1 VPTAYQSSRYIYS
14 KSPTAVPTCS
24 PTLSELS
31 VWTNRLQE
39 TLGEVSVNDTSSV
52 AHRATY
58 YELDVVSGSPYR
70 RFGSCA
76 AWLALLSAELTP
88 AKYSY
93 NAQSLKISAQ
103 VDGTPADHSA
113 SFAPFAAQCSD
124 PSAVTA
130 ILTALLGGPKFAAG
144 AVTSR
149 GFSCSGMTW
158 VVKHCPV
165 GASSTSAVTYAPA
178 LCANCDDPCLAT
190 NHCNADHTPS
200 PPGAL
205 VVAPCV
211 AQSCTGSSPTG
222 GVYSSPTALRVISV
236 AYSELQAPPS
246 LLSVTATSTKR
257 TIRVTAALSA
267 SGIVYAAVYPVGAAV
282 AAPASLAAVEMQNI
296 VAVANMANVS
306 TLVVASLDPLT
317 SYKVYLM
324 TASSVGVRST
334 LAQVLTSGIA
344 VNTTCCKT
352 ITATL
357 AATTAVEL
365 QRMPSILTVSLE
377 ARPRTTLNMQLQL
390 YTVGEDESRTLYTA
404 NTLFP
409 ATTAVTSQSTS
420 TVFTA
425 ALPALPVGNYEY
437 RLSYSGPSAAE
448 FDLTYS
454 NGQVINVLS
463 ASAQPPPPA
472 LTRAQ
477 FAADGSYLT
486 IALSAATNKAGLST
500 TFTCSAL
507 FDFVCASTS
516 KCQWIDASTVRA
528 YVAGTTCTRPGAVLK
543 LKQDNALQAKCLA
556 TGDDGSGR
564 ACTGYD
570 TWLTA
575 PVGSGM
581 QIYAPANAVAP
592 AVSISAPAVLGGCDD
607 LRLDISSST
616 GSGGRAWA
624 NVTAAV
630 SALSGVDS
638 TAVSSALAAIRVW
651 TPPPVL
657 PSRLFQRGVT
667 YNFAVTLCNFL
678 GQCNTGSKKVLT
690 LNETVPSLSLPG
702 PALRSITTREQL
714 NLASSA
720 FVSTCDGK
728 RSSTGLTYQWA
739 LSLGNVAVLG
749 LTSTAKDSSRY
760 ILPAYSLVPG
770 SLYQITLTVNLAGS
784 TQSSA
789 VSTQIFVQPG
799 KVMAS
804 IRGGNTR
811 VMRVDGT
818 PAVLDAS
825 ASYDE
830 DINGPAAGLT
840 FTWSCLQTAP
850 VYDDTCTGI
859 FSNIQPQTNLPSFT
873 VVPKAESVGAAGQFT
888 VTVADASRQRR
899 ASTTVSVTV
908 LPSLAPVVTIS
919 APTVPSSLV
928 MNAGQILQLVGTLS
942 VPASLGGGANWTV
955 DDSSIDLAS
964 IGLFPTY
971 SHIAPVGEA
980 LSGTVI
986 SKTIYMAIPG
996 NSLPPGATLTFS
1008 LVGSS
1013 ATRQAVGSITIAI
1026 NAPPIPGTF
1035 AVDPSDGV
1043 ELQQS
1048 FQYLAAQWVDSDLPL
1063 TYLFGYVAVDGSSVT
1078 LRSRVEVSFA
1088 TSLLTAGDVE
1098 TGHQVTCFAQI
1109 FDSLSANS
1117 SATYGV
1123 TVRPN
1128 AGFNSS
1134 QVEAFIQAS
1143 LASAQSDVDSIK
1155 QAAVQSSYLLNAVN
1169 CTLPAGVNCTAL
1181 SRQRCFNTPHTCG
1194 ACVSVEYIGEEGDSN
1209 EACLSIYAPEARTAL
1224 RRSTALFRLSTG
1236 VSPQDMTGAVP
1247 NDMLKPCAANC
1258 SGHGTCAHVMRDS
1271 GDVITADISLCVKG
1285 ALDCLAVCLCDA
1297 DYYGSDTCDVTTE
1310 EFITRQASRADVITG
1325 VRKLVSL
1332 ENADEQ
1338 VVTSWVGAL
1347 SMASQRSA
1355 ELTEDSAG
1363 TLIQLVDTV
1372 TLSAQTVASSGGLS
1386 SDALKGLLR
1395 TIDAVAENAVKAQV
1409 RRRLLLHARRLS
1421 TTEMRREVSSTAF
1434 ATQALVQ
1441 NVGAVVAQSM
1451 LPGQGAIE
1459 FTQGQFN
1466 LGVHVLD
1473 YDGSNA
1479 EVSATLSVPQ
1489 SAAERF
1495 LGVPATT
1502 VSLPASSAA
1511 ADKTSV
1517 VVASLRSQQYAGAV
1531 NGDLQSNTLSLLTSA
1546 PLCETAPCYV
1556 DIVLQNS
1563 ESVDYASLNAHDSHN
1578 VSVECKAGDSNAHEA
1593 TCPDG
1598 TVVPLQC
1605 PGYAAT
1611 VSQRCPVTAYA
1622 GTCNTLSGGDATC
1635 TVLSYTETTTTCRC
1649 DTSSASAAVTSRRA
1663 LSQLPSHLNPGYN
1676 VTQPDGYS
1684 VSYVAMLQSTTNTF
1698 VSTIQ
1703 TADDLN
1709 ASTVT
1714 KGWRALATLG
1724 TLAAAIL
1731 TALYWSNRAD
1741 HHAKKVQ
1748 ATPEE
1753 QAVHNAQDAERKKS
1767 AKKKADGS
1775 SGRDKKIRFNT
1786 RAKKALVN
1794 AELAIVEESLP
1805 KVLSSRT
1812 FTDSFL
1818 EEVKQHHRWFGI
1830 VFYYS
1835 DAFPRVLRVI
1845 SLATNAIV
1853 MLFIQSITYNL
1864 TNPDDGTCEL
1874 LHTETA
1880 CLQPRSPFATGE
1892 SKCAWVPTDSAVGSG
1907 DGYTCI
1913 FLEPDKSIRI
1923 ILFVAIFCAV
1933 VTTPIALAAD
1943 WLVGNVLAAPTE
1955 TPTSVEVDN
1964 TALDLLIRTAPG
1976 ANEPTGLAPM
1986 LYPSVATTSDAELVK
2001 PSEMKRKASLGALAG
2016 FLNVFNTE
2024 MKLKEDK
2031 AILTAS
2037 RAELM
2042 MLSVKLKRYRE
2053 SLRADEL
2060 EEFDCKC
2067 RAADVVERFCPTL
2080 GLPFVLTV
2088 ES

>member
-39 TLGEVSVNDTSSV
+39 TLAEVSVNDMSSV

-58 YELDVVSGSPYR
+58 YELDVVSGSPYQ

-88 AKYSY
+88 AKYTY

-124 PSAVTA
+124 PSTVTA
-130 ILTALLGGPKFAAG
+130 VVTALLGGPKFAAG
-144 AVTSR
+144 GVTSR
-149 GFSCSGMTW
+149 VFSCTGVTW

-165 GASSTSAVTYAPA
+165 SASSASAVTYAPA

-190 NHCNADHTPS
+190 NHCNDDHIPS
-200 PPGAL
+200 QTGAL

-211 AQSCTGSSPTG
+211 AQSCTGSSPTEG
-222 GVYSSPTALRVISV
+222 LYSAPTALRVISV

-257 TIRVTAALSA
+257 TIRVTATLSA
-267 SGIVYAAVYPVGAAV
+267 SGTVYAAVYPVGAAV
-282 AAPASLAAVEMQNI
+282 TAPASLAAVEMQNI

-306 TLVVASLDPLT
+306 TLIIASLDPLT

-324 TASSVGVRST
+324 TASPVGVRST
-334 LAQVLTSGIA
+334 FAQVLTSGIA

-357 AATTAVEL
+357 TATTAVEL

-377 ARPRTTLNMQLQL
+377 VRPRTTLTIQLQL
-390 YTVGEDESRTLYTA
+390 YTVGEDDSRTLYTA

-409 ATTAVTSQSTS
+409 ATIAVTTQSTS
-420 TVFTA
+420 TAFTA
-425 ALPALPVGNYEY
+425 ALPALPAGSYEY
-437 RLSYSGPSAAE
+437 RLSYSGASAAE
-448 FDLTYS
+448 FDLTYL
-454 NGQVINVLS
+454 NGHVINVLS
-463 ASAQPPPPA
+463 ASTQPPPPA

-486 IALSAATNKAGLST
+486 IGFSAATNKAGLST
-500 TFTCSAL
+500 TFACSAL
-507 FDFVCASTS
+507 FDFVCAATS

-528 YVAGTTCTRPGAVLK
+528 YVAGNTCTRPGAVLK
-543 LKQDNALQAKCLA
+543 LKQDNALKAKCLA

-581 QIYAPANAVAP
+581 QISAPANALAP

-607 LRLDISSST
+607 LRLDISSSV
-616 GSGGRAWA
+616 GSGGRAWS

-630 SALSGVDS
+630 SALSGVDT
-638 TAVSSALAAIRVW
+638 TAVSSALTAIRVW
-651 TPPPVL
+651 SPPPVL
-657 PSRLFQRGVT
+657 SARLFQRGMT

-702 PALRSITTREQL
+702 PALRTITTKEQL

-739 LSLGNVAVLG
+739 PSLGNVAVLG
-749 LTSTAKDSSRY
+749 LISTAKDSSRY

-799 KVMAS
+799 KVVAS

-830 DINGPAAGLT
+830 DINGPAAGWT
-840 FTWSCLQTAP
+840 FTWSCMQTAP
-850 VYDDTCTGI
+850 AYDDTCAGI

-873 VVPKAESVGAAGQFT
+873 VVPKAESVGAAGEFT
-888 VTVADASRQRR
+888 VTVTDASRQRR
-899 ASTTVSVTV
+899 ASATVSVTV

-919 APTVPSSLV
+919 APIVPSSLV

-942 VPASLGGGANWTV
+942 VPASLGGGANWTI
-955 DDSSIDLAS
+955 DDSSVDLAS
-964 IGLFPTY
+964 IGLFPAYT
-971 SHIAPVGEA
+971 HIAPVTEA

-1008 LVGSS
+1008 LVGTS
-1013 ATRQAVGSITIAI
+1013 ATRQATDSITIAI

-1078 LRSRVEVSFA
+1078 LRSRVEVSYA

-1098 TGHQVTCFAQI
+1098 SDHQVTCFAQI

-1117 SATYGV
+1117 SATYAV

-1134 QVEAFIQAS
+1134 QVEGFIQAS

-1169 CTLPAGVNCTAL
+1169 CTLPTGVNCTAL
-1181 SRQRCFNTPHTCG
+1181 NRQRCFNTPHTCG
-1194 ACVSVEYIGEEGDSN
+1194 ACVSDKYIGEEGDSN
-1209 EACLSIYAPEARTAL
+1209 EACMSIYAPEARTAL
-1224 RRSTALFRLSTG
+1224 RRSTATFRLPAG

-1247 NDMLKPCAANC
+1247 EDMLKPCAANC
-1258 SGHGTCAHVMRDS
+1258 SGHGSCAHVMRDS
-1271 GDVITADISLCVKG
+1271 GDVITADMSPCMKG
-1285 ALDCLAVCLCDA
+1285 ALDCLAVCFCDV

-1310 EFITRQASRADVITG
+1310 EFAARQASRANIISG
-1325 VRKLVSL
+1325 VQKLVSL

-1363 TLIQLVDTV
+1363 ALIQLVDTV

-1409 RRRLLLHARRLS
+1409 RRRLLQHARRLS
-1421 TTEMRREVSSTAF
+1421 TTEIVSTTPSTAF

-1441 NVGAVVAQSM
+1441 NVGAVAAQSM

-1517 VVASLRSQQYAGAV
+1517 VVIASLRSQQYAGAV

-1546 PLCETAPCYV
+1546 PLCVTSPCYV

-1578 VSVECKAGDSNAHEA
+1578 VSVICKTGDTDAQEA
-1593 TCPDG
+1593 TCPDR

-1611 VSQRCPVTAYA
+1611 VSQRCPVTSYA
-1622 GTCNTLSGGDATC
+1622 GACNTLSGGDATC
-1635 TVLSYTETTTTCRC
+1635 TVLSYTGTTTTCRC
-1649 DTSSASAAVTSRRA
+1649 DTRTSSAAVTSRRA

-1676 VTQPDGYS
+1676 VTQPDGYA

-1703 TADDLN
+1703 TADALN

-1731 TALYWSNRAD
+1731 SALYWSNRAD

-1753 QAVHNAQDAERKKS
+1753 QAVHNAQAAERKKS

-1775 SGRDKKIRFNT
+1775 SGREKKIRFNT

-1794 AELAIVEESLP
+1794 AELTIVEESLP

-1812 FTDSFL
+1812 FTDRFL

-1874 LHTETA
+1874 LHTEAT

-1892 SKCAWVPTDSAVGSG
+1892 SKCAWMPTNSAVGSDG
-1907 DGYTCI
+1907 GYTCI

-1976 ANEPTGLAPM
+1976 TNDRAGLAPM
-1986 LYPSVATTSDAELVK
+1986 LYPPVATTSDAEPVK
-2001 PSEMKRKASLGALAG
+2001 PSEMKRKSSLSALAG

-2067 RAADVVERFCPTL
+2067 RAADVVERFCPYVGVPL
-2080 GLPFVLTV
+2080 GAD
-2088 ES
+2088 S